1 MTDDIQQQE
10 VGSGGS
16 AGQTGGAVNSPAS
29 TGADGSA
36 ALALQEQTQTAMSD
50 ESASESGNTTDSAD
64 THGGSAEAEA
74 DESEA
79 NPESEPTDSDSVD
92 DAAEEILEEGASRSN
107 SYLSGLKGVTIP
119 NTTPFYSD
127 KVQRG
132 RHFSDK
138 TAIRADDPN
147 LDDGMK
153 KIFAMLDENA
163 SAYYEKQDAQKP
175 KLFPESSYEAK
186 PEETLPSDSSLAEL
200 AQQSARINSRDD
212 VQIEASL
219 GLKPGD
225 LENFDDFDDFDDER
239 KKTYATL
246 TGTLTPISAPIPSE
260 GQNAIVAE
268 AGENSSDVSEAGNV
282 NADGNA
288 NVGNPADNATATG
301 TTDAAGAAEGAPETV
316 AADTGAAAGDA
327 SDADKAAAAAGDAA
341 ESSAQA
347 GQQANQPTAEF
358 GQTSTR
364 EHAAQAQSTA
374 PSTQATQQQVN
385 TPATTTTNESHTMNE
400 QQSAAQTQTPTQTP
414 TAEQMQALQAQY
426 LAQQQAAQARQQQ
439 YAAYQQAMLQQMQA
453 QQQASQAQA
462 QNQQAAATTTISS
475 EQMQAYQQRMQAQ
488 AIQAQQM
495 RQAQAARTG
504 AQQTAQGNVSYQQV
518 NLQAPTFVVPPTDD
532 SGKNNAVLK
541 KRREKAQLVAQT
553 MFREHP
559 DADTEFINAVY
570 RLVELNASDL
580 HLVVGDN
587 PMLRVDGR
595 LTPVPESQVWDK
607 ERTLAAVQVM
617 TTDEELQR
625 FEQEL
630 ELDVSFA
637 IGDLVRFRVNVYQDR
652 NGVCAALRTI
662 PLEIKTVTQLGL
674 DQRIADLAL
683 LPRGLV
689 LVCGPTGSGKST
701 TLAAIVDKAN
711 AERHDHIITIEDPI
725 EFVHRHKNCVVSQR
739 EVGTDTLSFAEA
751 LKHALREDPD
761 IIMVG
766 ELRDL
771 ETISTAL
778 TAVETGHLVF
788 ATLHTQDAGS
798 TVDRLID
805 VYPENQQQ
813 QIRVQVASTLRA
825 VIVQTLLP
833 KASGHGRVPATEVM
847 YATPAISALIR
858 EGKTH
863 QVRTQLQ
870 SGGDLGMHTL
880 DQDLARLV
888 NRGDVQLDI
897 AEKRC
902 QDRKEFEKLV
912 QARAA
917 Y

>member
-1 MTDDIQQQE
+1 MTDTNETQNA
-10 VGSGGS
+10 GPGGS
-16 AGQTGGAVNSPAS
+16 ADQTGGGIAGETSDSAV
-29 TGADGSA
+29 GATVGTTA
-36 ALALQEQTQTAMSD
+36 GTNTTQTMEKQTTTADSGVTAADAESD
-50 ESASESGNTTDSAD
+50 STPNINEADAGETSDSDAATGDAATSGNTSEA
-64 THGGSAEAEA
+64 GGSS
-74 DESEA
+74 EST
-79 NPESEPTDSDSVD
+79 SSDVTDDN
-92 DAAEEILEEGASRSN
+92 AEEIMEEGASRSN

-119 NTTPFYSD
+119 NTTPFYSE
-127 KVQRG
+127 KIQRG

-138 TAIRADDPN
+138 KAIRADDPN
-147 LDDGMK
+147 LDDSMK
-153 KIFAMLDENA
+153 KIFAMLDDNA

-175 KLFPESSYEAK
+175 KLFPEPSYEAK

-200 AQQSARINSRDD
+200 AQHSAQINSRDD

-246 TGTLTPISAPIPSE
+246 TGTLQPISAPLS
-260 GQNAIVAE
+260 Q
-268 AGENSSDVSEAGNV
+268 DVQSAGNLSGAETAAQV
-282 NADGNA
+282 DAADA
-288 NVGNPADNATATG
+288 AQTG
-301 TTDAAGAAEGAPETV
+301 TEQ
-316 AADTGAAAGDA
+316 
-327 SDADKAAAAAGDAA
+327 
-341 ESSAQA
+341 AQ
-347 GQQANQPTAEF
+347 QQAQPAEQGAYAQQTA
-358 GQTSTR
+358 QDQPVTQARKT
-364 EHAAQAQSTA
+364 AQAQSFAQPQQTA
-374 PSTQATQQQVN
+374 QSAN
-385 TPATTTTNESHTMNE
+385 TAVSPTTNESHTMNE
-400 QQSAAQTQTPTQTP
+400 QQTATQNPSQNQ
-414 TAEQMQALQAQY
+414 TAEQMQAMQAQY
-426 LAQQQAAQARQQQ
+426 LAQQQAAQAQAQQQ

-453 QQQASQAQA
+453 Q
-462 QNQQAAATTTISS
+462 
-475 EQMQAYQQRMQAQ
+475 R
-488 AIQAQQM
+488 M
-495 RQAQAARTG
+495 RQAQAA
-504 AQQTAQGNVSYQQV
+504 QTAQQQSSQSAQAARTAVLQAQGGVSYQQV
-518 NLQAPTFVVPPTDD
+518 NLQAPTFVVPPSDD
-532 SGKNNAVLK
+532 SGKDNAVLK

-580 HLVVGDN
+580 HLVVGDK

-662 PLEIKTVTQLGL
+662 PLEIKTVNQLGL

-766 ELRDL
+766 EL
-771 ETISTAL
+771 
-778 TAVETGHLVF
+778 
-788 ATLHTQDAGS
+788 
-798 TVDRLID
+798 
-805 VYPENQQQ
+805 
-813 QIRVQVASTLRA
+813 
-825 VIVQTLLP
+825 
-833 KASGHGRVPATEVM
+833 
-847 YATPAISALIR
+847 
-858 EGKTH
+858 
-863 QVRTQLQ
+863 
-870 SGGDLGMHTL
+870 
-880 DQDLARLV
+880 
-888 NRGDVQLDI
+888 
-897 AEKRC
+897 
-902 QDRKEFEKLV
+902 
-912 QARAA
+912 
-917 Y
+917 

>member
-16 AGQTGGAVNSPAS
+16 TGQTGGAVNSPAS

-36 ALALQEQTQTAMSD
+36 ALALQEQAQTATSA
-50 ESASESGNTTDSAD
+50 ESASESGNNTDSAD
-64 THGGSAEAEA
+64 THGGPAEAEA
-74 DESEA
+74 GESGATDAGHQAESEE
-79 NPESEPTDSDSVD
+79 NPESESTDSDSVD

-246 TGTLTPISAPIPSE
+246 TGTLAPISAPILSE
-260 GQNAIVAE
+260 GQNAIVGE

-282 NADGNA
+282 NADGNAKADSNA

-301 TTDAAGAAEGAPETV
+301 TTDAAGAAEGASEPV

-347 GQQANQPTAEF
+347 GQQANQPTAES

-364 EHAAQAQSTA
+364 EHAAQAQSAA

-385 TPATTTTNESHTMNE
+385 TPATTTSNESHTMNE
-400 QQSAAQTQTPTQTP
+400 QQSATQTQTPTQTP

-453 QQQASQAQA
+453 QQQASQAQT

-475 EQMQAYQQRMQAQ
+475 ARMQAYQQRMQAQ

-495 RQAQAARTG
+495 RQAQTAQAAQTG

-518 NLQAPTFVVPPTDD
+518 NLQVPTFVVPPTDD

-595 LTPVPESQVWDK
+595 LMPVPESQVWDK

-725 EFVHRHKNCVVSQR
+725 EFVHRH
-739 EVGTDTLSFAEA
+739 
-751 LKHALREDPD
+751 
-761 IIMVG
+761 
-766 ELRDL
+766 
-771 ETISTAL
+771 
-778 TAVETGHLVF
+778 
-788 ATLHTQDAGS
+788 
-798 TVDRLID
+798 
-805 VYPENQQQ
+805 
-813 QIRVQVASTLRA
+813 
-825 VIVQTLLP
+825 
-833 KASGHGRVPATEVM
+833 
-847 YATPAISALIR
+847 
-858 EGKTH
+858 
-863 QVRTQLQ
+863 
-870 SGGDLGMHTL
+870 
-880 DQDLARLV
+880 
-888 NRGDVQLDI
+888 
-897 AEKRC
+897 
-902 QDRKEFEKLV
+902 
-912 QARAA
+912 
-917 Y
+917 

>member
-1 MTDDIQQQE
+1 MTEANKTQAADP
-10 VGSGGS
+10 GGS
-16 AGQTGGAVNSPAS
+16 APQTGGGIAGETSDSAVGATVGTTAGTTATQTMEKQTTTADSDVTAADTESDGTPKANEADAGETSDSNAA
-29 TGADGSA
+29 TGAAATSGNTPEAVGS
-36 ALALQEQTQTAMSD
+36 S
-50 ESASESGNTTDSAD
+50 ESASSDVAD
-64 THGGSAEAEA
+64 DG
-74 DESEA
+74 
-79 NPESEPTDSDSVD
+79 
-92 DAAEEILEEGASRSN
+92 AEEIMEEGASRSN

-119 NTTPFYSD
+119 NTTPFYSE
-127 KVQRG
+127 KIQRG

-138 TAIRADDPN
+138 KAIRADDPN

-163 SAYYEKQDAQKP
+163 SAYYEKQEAQKP

-200 AQQSARINSRDD
+200 AQHSAQINSRDD

-246 TGTLTPISAPIPSE
+246 TGTLQPISASPAQDVQSAGNLSGAE
-260 GQNAIVAE
+260 TAAGADAMVGAE
-268 AGENSSDVSEAGNV
+268 AGAETPAEAGAAGTENL
-282 NADGNA
+282 ADAGASVA
-288 NVGNPADNATATG
+288 NTG
-301 TTDAAGAAEGAPETV
+301 TTAFAASAAQVDAANAAQTGTEQAQQQAQPAGQVTQANP
-316 AADTGAAAGDA
+316 AAKSEQTPQ
-327 SDADKAAAAAGDAA
+327 A
-341 ESSAQA
+341 ESVAYAQQTAHSA
-347 GQQANQPTAEF
+347 NTAV
-358 GQTSTR
+358 S
-364 EHAAQAQSTA
+364 
-374 PSTQATQQQVN
+374 P
-385 TPATTTTNESHTMNE
+385 TTNESHIMNK
-400 QQSAAQTQTPTQTP
+400 QQATATQTPSQNQ
-414 TAEQMQALQAQY
+414 TAEQMQTMQAQY
-426 LAQQQAAQARQQQ
+426 LAQQQAAQAQQQ
-439 YAAYQQAMLQQMQA
+439 YAAYQQAMLQ
-453 QQQASQAQA
+453 
-462 QNQQAAATTTISS
+462 
-475 EQMQAYQQRMQAQ
+475 RMQAQ
-488 AIQAQQM
+488 RM
-495 RQAQAARTG
+495 RQAQAA
-504 AQQTAQGNVSYQQV
+504 QTAQQQSSQSAQAAQTAVQQAQGGVSYQQV
-518 NLQAPTFVVPPTDD
+518 NLQAPTFVVPPSDD
-532 SGKNNAVLK
+532 SGKDNAVLK
-541 KRREKAQLVAQT
+541 KRREKAQLVVQT

-888 NRGDVQLDI
+888 NRGDVQLDV
-897 AEKRC
+897 AEQRC

-912 QARAA
+912 QSRVA

>member
-16 AGQTGGAVNSPAS
+16 TGQTGAAVSSPAN

-36 ALALQEQTQTAMSD
+36 VQTLEEQAQTATPA
-50 ESASESGNTTDSAD
+50 ESASESGNTTDSAN
-64 THGGSAEAEA
+64 THSGPAEAKA

-79 NPESEPTDSDSVD
+79 NQESEPTDSDSVD
-92 DAAEEILEEGASRSN
+92 DAAEEILEEGTSRSN

-246 TGTLTPISAPIPSE
+246 TGTLAPISAPILSE

-268 AGENSSDVSEAGNV
+268 AGENSSDVSESGDV

-288 NVGNPADNATATG
+288 NVGNPAVNGTVAGTA
-301 TTDAAGAAEGAPETV
+301 DAAGAADAAEGASEPV
-316 AADTGAAAGDA
+316 AADTGATAGDA
-327 SDADKAAAAAGDAA
+327 SDTNKAAAAAGKAPEPA
-341 ESSAQA
+341 AQA
-347 GQQANQPTAEF
+347 GQQANQPAAES

-374 PSTQATQQQVN
+374 PSTQAAQQQVN
-385 TPATTTTNESHTMNE
+385 TPTTTTSNESHTMNE
-400 QQSAAQTQTPTQTP
+400 QQSATQTQTPAQTP

-453 QQQASQAQA
+453 QQQASQAQT

-475 EQMQAYQQRMQAQ
+475 AQMQAYQQRMQAQ

-495 RQAQAARTG
+495 RQAQSAQAAQTG
-504 AQQTAQGNVSYQQV
+504 AQQAAQGNVSYQQV

-617 TTDEELQR
+617 TTDQELQR

-662 PLEIKTVTQLGL
+662 PLEIKSVTQLG
-674 DQRIADLAL
+674 
-683 LPRGLV
+683 
-689 LVCGPTGSGKST
+689 
-701 TLAAIVDKAN
+701 
-711 AERHDHIITIEDPI
+711 
-725 EFVHRHKNCVVSQR
+725 
-739 EVGTDTLSFAEA
+739 
-751 LKHALREDPD
+751 
-761 IIMVG
+761 
-766 ELRDL
+766 
-771 ETISTAL
+771 
-778 TAVETGHLVF
+778 
-788 ATLHTQDAGS
+788 
-798 TVDRLID
+798 
-805 VYPENQQQ
+805 
-813 QIRVQVASTLRA
+813 
-825 VIVQTLLP
+825 
-833 KASGHGRVPATEVM
+833 
-847 YATPAISALIR
+847 
-858 EGKTH
+858 
-863 QVRTQLQ
+863 
-870 SGGDLGMHTL
+870 
-880 DQDLARLV
+880 
-888 NRGDVQLDI
+888 
-897 AEKRC
+897 
-902 QDRKEFEKLV
+902 
-912 QARAA
+912 
-917 Y
+917 

>member
-1 MTDDIQQQE
+1 
-10 VGSGGS
+10 
-16 AGQTGGAVNSPAS
+16 
-29 TGADGSA
+29 
-36 ALALQEQTQTAMSD
+36 
-50 ESASESGNTTDSAD
+50 
-64 THGGSAEAEA
+64 
-74 DESEA
+74 
-79 NPESEPTDSDSVD
+79 
-92 DAAEEILEEGASRSN
+92 
-107 SYLSGLKGVTIP
+107 
-119 NTTPFYSD
+119 
-127 KVQRG
+127 
-132 RHFSDK
+132 
-138 TAIRADDPN
+138 
-147 LDDGMK
+147 
-153 KIFAMLDENA
+153 
-163 SAYYEKQDAQKP
+163 
-175 KLFPESSYEAK
+175 
-186 PEETLPSDSSLAEL
+186 
-200 AQQSARINSRDD
+200 
-212 VQIEASL
+212 
-219 GLKPGD
+219 
-225 LENFDDFDDFDDER
+225 
-239 KKTYATL
+239 
-246 TGTLTPISAPIPSE
+246 
-260 GQNAIVAE
+260 
-268 AGENSSDVSEAGNV
+268 
-282 NADGNA
+282 
-288 NVGNPADNATATG
+288 
-301 TTDAAGAAEGAPETV
+301 
-316 AADTGAAAGDA
+316 
-327 SDADKAAAAAGDAA
+327 
-341 ESSAQA
+341 
-347 GQQANQPTAEF
+347 
-358 GQTSTR
+358 
-364 EHAAQAQSTA
+364 
-374 PSTQATQQQVN
+374 
-385 TPATTTTNESHTMNE
+385 MNE
-400 QQSAAQTQTPTQTP
+400 QQSATQTQTPTQTP

-495 RQAQAARTG
+495 RQAQTAQAAQTG

-595 LTPVPESQVWDK
+595 LMPVPESQVWDK

-617 TTDEELQR
+617 TTDQELQR

-662 PLEIKTVTQLGL
+662 PLEIKSVTQLGL
-674 DQRIADLAL
+674 DQKIADLAL

-847 YATPAISALIR
+847 YATPSISALIR

>member
-16 AGQTGGAVNSPAS
+16 TGQTGGAVDSPAS

-50 ESASESGNTTDSAD
+50 ESASESGNTTDSAN

-74 DESEA
+74 DESKA
-79 NPESEPTDSDSVD
+79 NTESEPTDSDSVD

-246 TGTLTPISAPIPSE
+246 TGTLAPISAPILSE
-260 GQNAIVAE
+260 GQDAIVAE
-268 AGENSSDVSEAGNV
+268 AGENSSDAGETGNV
-282 NADGNA
+282 NADGNAKADSNA

-301 TTDAAGAAEGAPETV
+301 TTDAAGAAGTATAASAAEGTSEPV
-316 AADTGAAAGDA
+316 AADTGVAADDA
-327 SDADKAAAAAGDAA
+327 SDADKAAAAAGKAPEPAA
-341 ESSAQA
+341 QV
-347 GQQANQPTAEF
+347 GQQANQPAAES

-374 PSTQATQQQVN
+374 PSTQAAQQQVN
-385 TPATTTTNESHTMNE
+385 TPTTTTSNESHTMNE
-400 QQSAAQTQTPTQTP
+400 QQSATQTQTPTQTP
-414 TAEQMQALQAQY
+414 AAEQMQALQAQY

-475 EQMQAYQQRMQAQ
+475 AQMQAYQQRMQAQ

-495 RQAQAARTG
+495 RQAQSAQAAQTG
-504 AQQTAQGNVSYQQV
+504 AQQAVQGNVSYQQV
-518 NLQAPTFVVPPTDD
+518 NLQAPTFVVPPSGD
-532 SGKNNAVLK
+532 SGKDNAVLK
-541 KRREKAQLVAQT
+541 KRREKAQLVVQT

-595 LTPVPESQVWDK
+595 LMPVPESQVWDK

-805 VYPENQQQ
+805 VYP
-813 QIRVQVASTLRA
+813 
-825 VIVQTLLP
+825 
-833 KASGHGRVPATEVM
+833 
-847 YATPAISALIR
+847 
-858 EGKTH
+858 
-863 QVRTQLQ
+863 
-870 SGGDLGMHTL
+870 
-880 DQDLARLV
+880 
-888 NRGDVQLDI
+888 
-897 AEKRC
+897 
-902 QDRKEFEKLV
+902 
-912 QARAA
+912 
-917 Y
+917 

>member
-36 ALALQEQTQTAMSD
+36 VQTLEEQAQTATPA
-50 ESASESGNTTDSAD
+50 ESANDSGNTTDSAN

-246 TGTLTPISAPIPSE
+246 TGTLAPISAPILSE
-260 GQNAIVAE
+260 GQDAIVAE
-268 AGENSSDVSEAGNV
+268 AGENSSNAGETG
-282 NADGNA
+282 NANSDGNAAGSNA
-288 NVGNPADNATATG
+288 NVGNAADNATATG

-316 AADTGAAAGDA
+316 AADTGATAGDA

-347 GQQANQPTAEF
+347 GQQVNQPTAES

-385 TPATTTTNESHTMNE
+385 TPALS
-400 QQSAAQTQTPTQTP
+400 
-414 TAEQMQALQAQY
+414 L
-426 LAQQQAAQARQQQ
+426 
-439 YAAYQQAMLQQMQA
+439 
-453 QQQASQAQA
+453 
-462 QNQQAAATTTISS
+462 I
-475 EQMQAYQQRMQAQ
+475 
-488 AIQAQQM
+488 
-495 RQAQAARTG
+495 
-504 AQQTAQGNVSYQQV
+504 
-518 NLQAPTFVVPPTDD
+518 
-532 SGKNNAVLK
+532 
-541 KRREKAQLVAQT
+541 
-553 MFREHP
+553 
-559 DADTEFINAVY
+559 
-570 RLVELNASDL
+570 
-580 HLVVGDN
+580 
-587 PMLRVDGR
+587 
-595 LTPVPESQVWDK
+595 
-607 ERTLAAVQVM
+607 
-617 TTDEELQR
+617 
-625 FEQEL
+625 
-630 ELDVSFA
+630 
-637 IGDLVRFRVNVYQDR
+637 
-652 NGVCAALRTI
+652 
-662 PLEIKTVTQLGL
+662 
-674 DQRIADLAL
+674 
-683 LPRGLV
+683 
-689 LVCGPTGSGKST
+689 
-701 TLAAIVDKAN
+701 
-711 AERHDHIITIEDPI
+711 HI
-725 EFVHRHKNCVVSQR
+725 
-739 EVGTDTLSFAEA
+739 
-751 LKHALREDPD
+751 
-761 IIMVG
+761 
-766 ELRDL
+766 
-771 ETISTAL
+771 
-778 TAVETGHLVF
+778 
-788 ATLHTQDAGS
+788 
-798 TVDRLID
+798 
-805 VYPENQQQ
+805 
-813 QIRVQVASTLRA
+813 
-825 VIVQTLLP
+825 
-833 KASGHGRVPATEVM
+833 
-847 YATPAISALIR
+847 
-858 EGKTH
+858 
-863 QVRTQLQ
+863 
-870 SGGDLGMHTL
+870 
-880 DQDLARLV
+880 
-888 NRGDVQLDI
+888 
-897 AEKRC
+897 
-902 QDRKEFEKLV
+902 
-912 QARAA
+912 
-917 Y
+917 